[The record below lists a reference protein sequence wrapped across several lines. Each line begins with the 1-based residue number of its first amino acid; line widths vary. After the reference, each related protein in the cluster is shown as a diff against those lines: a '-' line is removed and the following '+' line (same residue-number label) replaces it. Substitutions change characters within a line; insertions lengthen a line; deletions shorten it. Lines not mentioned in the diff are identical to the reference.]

1 MRILHPTDFS
11 QPALQA
17 LGIARDLHKRL
28 GGSLHIV
35 HAQRRFES
43 DQSRMRPKLDTFNPE
58 MLNQLEEQRQAEVER
73 LRGMLSHLASPD
85 ASYEL
90 LWGNPVEELLR
101 IQSEYDLVV
110 MGAHGANRFDNIFL
124 GGVAGR
130 FVRRG
135 RVPIITI
142 REESTVTEVRRVLV
156 ATDFGES
163 SKAAWQFAQK
173 LAAAGV
179 ELLLTHVV
187 DDVRQTDD
195 QDYLQSATDTLSS
208 ISAGLAQRI
217 MVEEGNPAVVLPR
230 LANEVGADLIV
241 IGLRQ
246 HPAALGLLL
255 GSRADAL
262 IRSSDV
268 PVLAVPLT
276 EE

>member
-17 LGIARDLHKRL
+17 LGIARDLHERL

-43 DQSRMRPKLDTFNPE
+43 DQSRMRPQLDTFNPE
-58 MLNQLEEQRQAEVER
+58 MLNQLEEQRAAEVAR

-85 ASYEL
+85 ASFEL

-101 IQSEYDLVV
+101 VQDQYDLMV
-110 MGAHGANRFDNIFL
+110 MGAHGANRFDNVFL

-130 FVRRG
+130 FVRRS
-135 RVPIITI
+135 RIPVITV
-142 REESTVTEVRRVLV
+142 REESTVSTVRRVLV
-156 ATDFGES
+156 ATDFGEA
-163 SKAAWQFAQK
+163 SKGAWQ
-173 LAAAGV
+173 LAKQLAGAGIEV
-179 ELLLTHVV
+179 VLSHVV
-187 DDVRQTDD
+187 DDVRQADD
-195 QDYLQSATDTLSS
+195 QSYLQVLTDKLSAM
-208 ISAGLAQRI
+208 SAGLAKRI
-217 MVEEGNPAVVLPR
+217 VVEDGNPAEALPR
-230 LANEVGADLIV
+230 IAASAGADLII

-262 IRSSDV
+262 IRSSSV
-268 PVLAVPLT
+268 PILSVPLPA
-276 EE
+276 E

>member
-11 QPALQA
+11 QPALKA
-17 LGIARDLHKRL
+17 LNIARDLHERL

-43 DQSRMRPKLDTFNPE
+43 DQSRLRPQLDTFNPE
-58 MLNQLEEQRQAEVER
+58 MINQLEEQRAAEVAR

-85 ASYEL
+85 ASFEL

-101 IQSEYDLVV
+101 IQEQYDMVV
-110 MGAHGANRFDNIFL
+110 MGAHGANRFDNVFL

-130 FVRRG
+130 FVRRS
-135 RVPIITI
+135 RVPVITV
-142 REESTVTEVRRVLV
+142 REESTVSAVRRVLV

-163 SKAAWQFAQK
+163 SQGAWQLAQK
-173 LAAAGV
+173 LATAGIEV
-179 ELLLTHVV
+179 LLIHVV
-187 DDVRQTDD
+187 DDARQADD
-195 QDYLQSATDTLSS
+195 QSYLQSLTDTLSAM
-208 ISAGLAQRI
+208 SAGVAKRI
-217 MVEEGNPAVVLPR
+217 IIEDGNPAEVLPR
-230 LANEVGADLIV
+230 VAESTGADLIV

-262 IRSSDV
+262 IRSSAV
-268 PVLAVPLT
+268 PVLSVPLVV
-276 EE
+276 E

>member
-17 LGIARDLHKRL
+17 LGIARDLHERL

-43 DQSRMRPKLDTFNPE
+43 DRSRPRPQLDTFNPE
-58 MLNQLEEQRQAEVER
+58 MLNQLEEQRTAEVAR

-85 ASYEL
+85 ASFEL

-101 IQSEYDLVV
+101 IQDQYDMAV
-110 MGAHGANRFDNIFL
+110 MGAHGANRFDNVFL

-130 FVRRG
+130 FVRRS
-135 RVPIITI
+135 RVPVITV
-142 REESTVTEVRRVLV
+142 REESKVRTVRRVLV
-156 ATDFGES
+156 ATDFGEA
-163 SKAAWQFAQK
+163 SKGAWKLAQK
-173 LAAAGV
+173 LAAAGIEV
-179 ELLLTHVV
+179 LLTHVV
-187 DDVRQTDD
+187 DDVRQADD
-195 QDYLQSATDTLSS
+195 QSYLQSLTDELSAF
-208 ISAGLAQRI
+208 SAGVAKRI
-217 MVEEGNPAVVLPR
+217 IVEDGNPAEVLPR
-230 LANEVGADLIV
+230 VAEGAGADLIV

-262 IRSSDV
+262 IRSS
-268 PVLAVPLT
+268 AVPILSVPLPV
-276 EE
+276 E